1 MDRKPQPT
9 REPSIERRGGGNRRI
24 GIAGRA
30 LILLLLFNGAVLAAF
45 TIERRSRSD
54 AEFCAGCHNM
64 TAHVDSYLN
73 SSHMDNA
80 HRRAKVGCK
89 DCHADYTVIDE
100 VRSVVAYVLGDYE
113 EVFRRRKFGE
123 DMCTGCHI
131 GIEYQAVRTDFLAR
145 NPHRGHYPDLRCGA
159 CHLAHA
165 KQVDL
170 CGSCH
175 DNGGQRMT
183 GERAVT
189 RAAAPW
195 DRVVTPGTRTDSLSP
210 EERSEGHDGV

>member
-1 MDRKPQPT
+1 MNRGPQPT
-9 REPSIERRGGGNRRI
+9 RQPSTESRRGGRRRP
-24 GIAGRA
+24 GFAGRA
-30 LILLLLFNGAVLAAF
+30 LILLLLLNAAVLTAY
-45 TIERRSRSD
+45 TIERRSRTD

-64 TAHVDSYLN
+64 AAHVDSYLN

-80 HRRAKVGCK
+80 HRRARVGCK
-89 DCHADYTVIDE
+89 DCHSDYTMIDE
-100 VRSVVAYVLGDYE
+100 VRSVVAYVMGDYE
-113 EVFRRRKFGE
+113 RVFRRRRFDQE
-123 DMCTGCHI
+123 MCTGCHI
-131 GIEYQAVRTDFLAR
+131 GIEYQAARTDFLAR

-183 GERAVT
+183 GQSMESRAVS
-189 RAAAPW
+189 PW
-195 DRVVTPGTRTDSLSP
+195 ERVTTPGVRPAADPTG
-210 EERSEGHDGV
+210 ERSTDHDGA

>member
-1 MDRKPQPT
+1 MTREPQPA
-9 REPSIERRGGGNRRI
+9 REPSIESRRGGHGRI

-30 LILLLLFNGAVLAAF
+30 LVLLLLFNAAVLAAF
-45 TIERRSRSD
+45 TIERRSRTD

-64 TAHVDSYLN
+64 TMHVDSYLN
-73 SSHMDNA
+73 SSHMDSA

-89 DCHADYTVIDE
+89 DCHADYTMLDE
-100 VRSVVAYVLGDYE
+100 MRSVFAYVLGDYE
-113 EVFRRRKFGE
+113 EVFRRRRFDEK
-123 DMCTGCHI
+123 MCIGCHV
-131 GIEYQAVRTDFLAR
+131 GMEYQAARTDHLAR

-159 CHLAHA
+159 CHLAHT

-183 GERAVT
+183 GQPVVARAV
-189 RAAAPW
+189 APW
-195 DRVVTPGTRTDSLSP
+195 ERLATPGTAPPSP
-210 EERSEGHDGV
+210 LLGERSVDHD